1 MGILPDL
8 LIVYLIIAETL
19 CGPHEKRLL
28 NDLLDPYNTL
38 ERPVA
43 NESEPLQL
51 SFGLMLM
58 QIIDVDEKNQ
68 LLITN
73 MWLKLEWNDVNLRWN
88 HSDYGG
94 VKDLRIPPH
103 KIWKP
108 DMLMYNS
115 ADEGFDGTYA
125 TNVVVNSNGS
135 CVFIPPGIFK
145 STCKID
151 ITWFPFDDQKCDMK
165 FGSWTYD
172 GFQLDLQ
179 LQDDNGGDISGF
191 ITNGE
196 WDLLGVP
203 GKRNVIYYSCCPEP
217 YIDITFSI
225 LIRRRTLY
233 YFFNLIVPCVL
244 IASMAVLGFTLPPD
258 CGEKLSLGVTILLS
272 LTVFLNMVAETMPAT
287 SDAVPLLGVTILLSL
302 SVFSLMIADALP
314 QTSEAIP
321 LLGTYFNCI
330 MFMVASSVVS
340 TIMILNYHHRNAD
353 THVMSKWVKLMFLV
367 WMPCLLCMSRPNR
380 DDPPG
385 NGNKSSDCKNKSAA
399 SSIHH
404 LPDLEFRA
412 KSSRSLLANVLDLD
426 DDLRSSTRSYPGAR
440 SQVAPMPEHV
450 MVEQQQQQH
459 TMLSGGGG
467 AASAT
472 SCLGPHRE
480 LSLILKELRMITDK
494 LRKDEEDEEITND
507 WKFAAMVVD
516 RMCLYIF
523 TFFTVA
529 ATIAVLMSA
538 PHVIVT

>member
-1 MGILPDL
+1 M
-8 LIVYLIIAETL
+8 
-19 CGPHEKRLL
+19 K
-28 NDLLDPYNTL
+28 
-38 ERPVA
+38 
-43 NESEPLQL
+43 
-51 SFGLMLM
+51 
-58 QIIDVDEKNQ
+58 KNQ

-88 HSDYGG
+88 HSEYGG

-258 CGEKLSLGVTILLS
+258 CGEKLSLDQKTVRRLRNYSCCPNPYVDITF
-272 LTVFLNMVAETMPAT
+272 TVFIRRRTVYYIINLILPSVTLAAMAMLGFMLP
-287 SDAVPLLGVTILLSL
+287 SDCGEKMTLGVTILLSL

-380 DDPPG
+380 DEASA
-385 NGNKSSDCKNKSAA
+385 NGNKSDKNKSTA

-440 SQVAPMPEHV
+440 SQVAPMPEH
-450 MVEQQQQQH
+450 MVEQQH
-459 TMLSGGGG
+459 ATAMMIGGSGGSSGGGG
-467 AASAT
+467 GGGGGGGNTSSAMAAA

-480 LSLILKELRMITDK
+480 LSLILKELRVITDK
-494 LRKDEEDEEITND
+494 LRKDEEDEDVTND